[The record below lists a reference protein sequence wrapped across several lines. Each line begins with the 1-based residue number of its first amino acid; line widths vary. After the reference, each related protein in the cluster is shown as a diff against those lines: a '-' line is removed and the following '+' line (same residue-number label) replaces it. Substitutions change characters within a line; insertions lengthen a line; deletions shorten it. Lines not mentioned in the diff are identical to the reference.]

1 MRIRYNAQAVDALRT
16 SRVHQN
22 RLQNAIGSL
31 SSGKSL
37 NTAKDAPADVYQS
50 DVLKSKVHGLGQ
62 ASDNVENSI
71 SLLQSAQSHLEDIS
85 SILTEMRQ
93 YAVQSANEA
102 TTDSVIAEQH
112 QYEFETLLSRL
123 SDIAES
129 AKFGGKKLLDG
140 RAWESLG

>member
-37 NTAKDAPADVYQS
+37 NAAKDAPADVYQS

-62 ASDNVENSI
+62 ATDNVENSF

-85 SILTEMRQ
+85 SILTDRNIKILMMVSSKNVWKVLNVICSE
-93 YAVQSANEA
+93 AVP
-102 TTDSVIAEQH
+102 
-112 QYEFETLLSRL
+112 
-123 SDIAES
+123 
-129 AKFGGKKLLDG
+129 
-140 RAWESLG
+140 

>member
-1 MRIRYNAQAVDALRT
+1 MIWKNII
-16 SRVHQN
+16 QN
-22 RLQNAIGSL
+22 TEILAIGSL

-93 YAVQSANEA
+93 YNSKYRNAEKSKIFS
-102 TTDSVIAEQH
+102 SV
-112 QYEFETLLSRL
+112 RV
-123 SDIAES
+123 
-129 AKFGGKKLLDG
+129 
-140 RAWESLG
+140 

>member
-1 MRIRYNAQAVDALRT
+1 MKISSLKIASRRLSALGEHICRMHSLDNIFEYMLSDAQNVLQFRLEIFIFG
-16 SRVHQN
+16 VGIHQN

-71 SLLQSAQSHLEDIS
+71 SLLQSAQSH
-85 SILTEMRQ
+85 
-93 YAVQSANEA
+93 
-102 TTDSVIAEQH
+102 
-112 QYEFETLLSRL
+112 
-123 SDIAES
+123 
-129 AKFGGKKLLDG
+129 
-140 RAWESLG
+140 